1 MIFKSVFNIESKVIM
16 SSSTLVNVAEDAENR
31 LVALLASSG
40 RPSFVQD
47 CERCLLNGD
56 AAGLLKVII
65 SDIGAMNQLLN
76 GEEAS
81 FSLLAALLERVSVPE
96 QEAKLADALASAV
109 ETQLKDKSQQLR
121 LLSALY
127 NLRSSPQEKCAL
139 LVRMVT
145 LAPAL
150 TGRLSELVEDVV
162 KLLDGWSIRL
172 EERRPLYKAIAKKDK
187 SKKQRFML
195 LILETYVDATQI
207 DNDGLEAAKEAAIG
221 AIRDP
226 VTLFQQQRSM
236 LSSPAIKV
244 LADKPDTKEL
254 YALLKIFQEGKLR
267 EYRAFNK
274 DVSLSK
280 YDLNEEDCI
289 RHIRILSLCSLA
301 AESEE
306 VPYDVVAE
314 TLDVLKE
321 EVESWVI
328 AAVSS
333 GLLSAKMDQIEQKIM
348 VERSVVRKFDMDQWK
363 ALQSQLQ
370 LWKQN
375 LNGIL
380 DAIKQSDLTV
390 TGHA

>member
-1 MIFKSVFNIESKVIM
+1 M

-40 RPSFVQD
+40 RPSFAQD

-56 AAGLLKVII
+56 AAGLIKVII
-65 SDIGAMNQLLN
+65 GDKGAMNQLLN

-81 FSLLAALLERVSVPE
+81 FSLLAALLERVSVAD
-96 QEAKLADALASAV
+96 QEAQLADALASAV
-109 ETQLKDKSQQLR
+109 VNELKDKDQQLR

-127 NLRSSPQEKCAL
+127 NIRSSPEEKCSL

-145 LAPAL
+145 LAPTLA
-150 TGRLSELVEDVV
+150 GRLGELVEDAV
-162 KLLDGWSIRL
+162 KLLDGWSIKL
-172 EERRPLYKAIAKKDK
+172 EERRPLYKAIAQKDN
-187 SKKQRFML
+187 SKKQKFTL
-195 LILETYVDATQI
+195 LLVDTYENASQI
-207 DNDGLEAAKEAAIG
+207 DSEGLEAAKEAAIG

-226 VTLFQQQRSM
+226 VTLFQEQRSM
-236 LSSPAIKV
+236 LSSPAVKG
-244 LADKPDTKEL
+244 LADKSETKEL
-254 YALLKIFQEGKLR
+254 YDLLEIFQEGKLQ
-267 EYRAFNK
+267 EYMASNK
-274 DVSLSK
+274 QSVLSK

-306 VPYDVVAE
+306 VPYNLVAE
-314 TLDVLKE
+314 TLDVSKD

-328 AAVSS
+328 AAASS

-348 VERSVVRKFDMDQWK
+348 VERSVVRKFDVDQWK
-363 ALQSQLQ
+363 SLQSQLQ
-370 LWKQN
+370 HWKLN

-380 DAIKQSDLTV
+380 DALQQADQV
-390 TGHA
+390 ATGHA